1 MIKDYYQVFYGK
13 VAEKTATLNKEQAKN
28 SAEGLAYRIP
38 SLLSA
43 RDKDGNET
51 VIALA
56 DFSQSGGDFG
66 RIQVMMRISE
76 DGGKTFGDMKTVFSL
91 PVSKTPQIDKDYKSA
106 FAIDPIL
113 GQHPNGDVLMIV
125 DMFPESKAIMHKPW
139 LEKGSGFTKIDGKDY
154 LTLHTKKTKVG
165 DGKSGKN
172 DEVYTVRENG
182 WIYTPD
188 GKKTRYYLPQNHS
201 YENAFETLGDM
212 YYAVGEGEFI
222 DKYPPMMPTEENTTD
237 IYVGNVYL
245 SENKPAFDLNNPVR
259 VTKREVG
266 PDKEGDLKS
275 AYYCVETSPAPISVL
290 PSMHLFVLRSKDC
303 GRTWEN
309 PVDISA
315 SVKYDDEIF
324 IGTGPGVATVLHNQ
338 KDEKKNGRILAPIYN
353 LKETYVVYSDDCGK
367 TWKRSSASH
376 NIDETQLIEAEDG
389 TLFCFGRQ
397 KKLTKTPFSVSFDG
411 GETWQKQKATHL
423 SAVRC
428 QKSFLLLPPDS
439 EVAYP
444 EGMDKSK
451 RYVVSS
457 VPSGNYQTQSVRRG
471 GMLTLGEINGSE
483 IKWLKQQKIITEGV
497 TGKDENFY
505 AYSSLTNMKNG
516 EIGILYE
523 ACPAGFILFRTFTLD
538 WLWKGEKAFSFPMPL
553 KVRLK
558 NLFNKW

>member
-1 MIKDYYQVFYGK
+1 MNKEYYQVFYGK
-13 VAEKTATLNKEQAKN
+13 VAENTATLNKEQAKN
-28 SAEGLAYRIP
+28 SADGLAYRIP

-43 RDKDGNET
+43 RDKDGNEN

-91 PVSKTPQIDKDYKSA
+91 PVAKAPQNNDQYRSA
-106 FAIDPIL
+106 FAIDPVL
-113 GQHPNGDVLMIV
+113 CQHPSGDVLMIV

-139 LEKGSGFTKIDGKDY
+139 LEKGSGFTKIDGKDC

-165 DGKSGKN
+165 NGVGGIK
-172 DEVYTVRENG
+172 DEVYTVREKG

-201 YENAFETLGDM
+201 YENAFETMGDM
-212 YYAVGEGEFI
+212 YYAVGEGEFL
-222 DKYPPMMPTEENTTD
+222 DKCPPMTPTEENTTD

-245 SENKPAFDLNNPVR
+245 SEDKPELSLDKPVR
-259 VTKREVG
+259 VLKREAG

-275 AYYCVETSPAPISVL
+275 AYYCIETSPAPLSVL

-303 GRTWEN
+303 GKTWEN
-309 PVDISA
+309 PTDISA
-315 SVKYDDEIF
+315 SVKCNDEIF
-324 IGTGPGVATVLHNQ
+324 IGTGPGVATVLRYQ
-338 KDEKKNGRILAPIYN
+338 KDESKNGRILAPVYN
-353 LKETYVVYSDDCGK
+353 LNKTFAVYSDDCGR
-367 TWKRSSASH
+367 TWKRSECSQ
-376 NIDETQLIEAEDG
+376 NIDETQLIETEDG
-389 TLFCFGRQ
+389 TIFCFGRQ

-411 GETWQKQKATHL
+411 GETWHKQKPTHL

-439 EVAYP
+439 EVPYP
-444 EGMDKSK
+444 DGMDKNK
-451 RYVVSS
+451 RYVVAS

-471 GMLTLGEINGSE
+471 GVLTLGEINGKE
-483 IKWLKQQKIITEGV
+483 IKWLKQQRIITAGV
-497 TGKDENFY
+497 TGNDENFY
-505 AYSSLTNMKNG
+505 AYSSLTNLKNG

-538 WLWKGEKAFSFPMPL
+538 WLWNGEKAFSFPMPL
-553 KVRLK
+553 KVKLK